1 MKKFIKWHKLIIGRA
16 QVTLKIDNYGT
27 LWLSWIKGLAMGII
41 LMMLLSGCYVY
52 SGTYSQT
59 PTTTHS
65 CELMD
70 RGQSCLSD
78 HSCCK
83 DDSDDITYWRTNYAS
98 TVGLYYYNDIPYW
111 GYYSG
116 HYYYYGYRHMY
127 PWWYYYNSTPPYYY
141 GATTHVH
148 CHIGNSG
155 YVYRPRGNWRHNN
168 KINLTYHHD
177 KVHNTG
183 TKVKNN
189 SNRPVKWR
197 NTKVKTIRNNK
208 TKVKTNTIYTRPNV
222 NIKSNNNKTNIKNN
236 TNKSNIRTNSRSN
249 IKINNNKSNNRT
261 NNRSTKSN
269 KRNPR

>member
-1 MKKFIKWHKLIIGRA
+1 MKKFNKWHKEFANKFIEKTGINPPQLDWI
-16 QVTLKIDNYGT
+16 
-27 LWLSWIKGLAMGII
+27 SWAKGLIMGIL
-41 LMMLLSGCYVY
+41 LMTFLSGCYVY
-52 SGTYSQT
+52 SGTYAQT
-59 PTTTHS
+59 QTTKHS

-83 DDSDDITYWRTNYAS
+83 DDSDDIYYWRTNYAS

-116 HYYYYGYRHMY
+116 HYYYYGYRHTY

-141 GATTHVH
+141 GVTTHVY

-168 KINLTYHHD
+168 KTNLTYHHD
-177 KVHNTG
+177 KVHNNG

-189 SNRPVKWR
+189 SNTPVKWR
-197 NTKVKTIRNNK
+197 NTKVIVTPNRN
-208 TKVKTNTIYTRPNV
+208 TKVKTNTRV
-222 NIKSNNNKTNIKNN
+222 NTNRNN
-236 TNKSNIRTNSRSN
+236 TK
-249 IKINNNKSNNRT
+249 IKVNHRKP
-261 NNRSTKSN
+261 K
-269 KRNPR
+269 